1 MERFPI
7 SSIPLL
13 AYYGIALD
21 HHKAD
26 SDSRAA
32 AEILLRYMRDDVDVG
47 KWTRTFWLGGQ

>member
-1 MERFPI
+1 
-7 SSIPLL
+7 L